1 MIYCNKCGFPNNT
14 GNVCGRCG
22 NFLPTLNIVYPAQI
36 PNKTTEKLIFN
47 KIHAGFIFSQIG
59 FYFMLTII
67 GLLTFFTTDID
78 MSGTLILALVGYFIG
93 IILSAIYQIIMGKNL
108 WQQKRSGAIMAI
120 ISSIFTEILLFPALA
135 IGIYY
140 MYAGMNAI
148 TEYNRFSTVFAFFI
162 LPPII
167 LGMILY
173 IIPIIYYIKKIK
185 YFIK

>member
-14 GNVCGRCG
+14 GNVCGKCG
-22 NFLPTLNIVYPAQI
+22 NFLPTLNTMYPAQT

-47 KIHAGFIFSQIG
+47 KIHAGFVFGQIG
-59 FYFMLTII
+59 LNFIFTVI
-67 GLLTFFTTDID
+67 GFLILFTGDID
-78 MSGTLILALVGYFIG
+78 TSDMLALALIGCFIG
-93 IILSAIYQIIMGKNL
+93 IILSTIYQIIMGKNL

-140 MYAGMNAI
+140 MYDGMNAI
-148 TEYNRFSTVFAFFI
+148 TEYDRFSSVFAFFI

-173 IIPIIYYIKKIK
+173 IVPIVYYIKKMK
-185 YFIK
+185 HFIK